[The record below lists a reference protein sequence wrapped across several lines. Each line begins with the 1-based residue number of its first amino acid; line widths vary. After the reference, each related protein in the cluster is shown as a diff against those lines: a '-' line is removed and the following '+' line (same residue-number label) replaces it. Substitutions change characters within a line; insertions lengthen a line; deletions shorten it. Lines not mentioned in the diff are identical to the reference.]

1 MVNDIMKK
9 CNYSKDTTVEEQKVL
24 QINYSNLPDAP
35 PRSEWMT
42 VDECFDDIINS
53 VERAYKHE
61 EFDPSKWIPL
71 DEAEERLV
79 AAISKIYDEVHN
91 EDQ

>member
-1 MVNDIMKK
+1 MKK
-9 CNYSKDTTVEEQKVL
+9 SRYSIYTTVEEQKEV
-24 QINYSNLPDAP
+24 QEKYRGIKIPDAP

-42 VDECFDDIINS
+42 VDECFDDVINS
-53 VERAYKHE
+53 VERTYKYE

>member
-1 MVNDIMKK
+1 MANDIMKN
-9 CNYSKDTTVEEQKVL
+9 CNYSKYTTVEEQREL
-24 QINYSNLPDAP
+24 QIKYSNLPDAP

-53 VERAYKHE
+53 VEKIYDKK

-71 DEAEERLV
+71 DEAEEMLV
-79 AAISKIYDEVHN
+79 AAISKIWFFTGMA
-91 EDQ
+91 